1 MNNQQ
6 SNQENLRHVQTILVR
21 EQRYK
26 SNGLGTAGFIT
37 SLLGLLL
44 SWVPVLGWILWLVGA
59 LLSLIGVF
67 KSPRGLA
74 ITGLILSL
82 ITLGIECC
90 SLNLSAQ
97 RSSNQQ
103 SYKT

>member
-6 SNQENLRHVQTILVR
+6 NNKENLRHVQTILVR

-74 ITGLILSL
+74 ITGIILSL
-82 ITLGIECC
+82 ITLGIGMLFVELI
-90 SLNLSAQ
+90 SSAF
-97 RSSNQQ
+97 
-103 SYKT
+103 K

>member
-6 SNQENLRHVQTILVR
+6 SNQENLSHVQTILVR

-82 ITLGIECC
+82 ITLGIGMLFIE
-90 SLNLSAQ
+90 LIGSAF
-97 RSSNQQ
+97 
-103 SYKT
+103 K

>member
-44 SWVPVLGWILWLVGA
+44 SWVPVLGWIRWIVGA

-82 ITLGIECC
+82 ITLGIGMLFIE
-90 SLNLSAQ
+90 LIGSAF
-97 RSSNQQ
+97 
-103 SYKT
+103 K

>member
-6 SNQENLRHVQTILVR
+6 SNQENLCHVQTILVR

-67 KSPRGLA
+67 KSPKGLA

-82 ITLGIECC
+82 ITLGIGMLFIE
-90 SLNLSAQ
+90 LIGSAF
-97 RSSNQQ
+97 
-103 SYKT
+103 K

>member
-21 EQRYK
+21 EPRYK

-74 ITGLILSL
+74 ITGIILSL
-82 ITLGIECC
+82 ITLGIGMLFVELI
-90 SLNLSAQ
+90 SSAF
-97 RSSNQQ
+97 
-103 SYKT
+103 K

>member
-1 MNNQQ
+1 MSNQQ
-6 SNQENLRHVQTILVR
+6 NNQENLRHVQTILVR

-74 ITGLILSL
+74 ITGIILSL
-82 ITLGIECC
+82 ITLGIGMLFVEAI
-90 SLNLSAQ
+90 SSAF
-97 RSSNQQ
+97 
-103 SYKT
+103 K

>member
-67 KSPRGLA
+67 KSPRRLA

-82 ITLGIECC
+82 ITLGIGMLFIE
-90 SLNLSAQ
+90 LIGSAF
-97 RSSNQQ
+97 
-103 SYKT
+103 K

>member
-6 SNQENLRHVQTILVR
+6 NNKENLRHVQTILVR

-44 SWVPVLGWILWLVGA
+44 SWIPVLGWILWLVGA

-74 ITGLILSL
+74 ITGIILSL
-82 ITLGIECC
+82 ITLGIGMLFVELI
-90 SLNLSAQ
+90 SSAC
-97 RSSNQQ
+97 
-103 SYKT
+103 K

>member
-6 SNQENLRHVQTILVR
+6 RNQENLRHVQTILIR

-44 SWVPVLGWILWLVGA
+44 SWVPVLGWFLWLVGA

-74 ITGLILSL
+74 ITGIILSL
-82 ITLGIECC
+82 ITLGIGMLFVELI
-90 SLNLSAQ
+90 SSAF
-97 RSSNQQ
+97 
-103 SYKT
+103 K

>member
-44 SWVPVLGWILWLVGA
+44 SWVPILGWILWLVGV

-82 ITLGIECC
+82 ITLGIGMLFIE
-90 SLNLSAQ
+90 LIGSAF
-97 RSSNQQ
+97 
-103 SYKT
+103 K

>member
-44 SWVPVLGWILWLVGA
+44 SWVPILGWILWLVGA

-74 ITGLILSL
+74 ISGLILSL
-82 ITLGIECC
+82 ITLGIGMLFIE
-90 SLNLSAQ
+90 LIGSAF
-97 RSSNQQ
+97 
-103 SYKT
+103 K

>member
-67 KSPRGLA
+67 KTPRGLA

-82 ITLGIECC
+82 ITLGMGMLFIE
-90 SLNLSAQ
+90 LIGSAF
-97 RSSNQQ
+97 
-103 SYKT
+103 K

>member
-82 ITLGIECC
+82 ITLGIGMLLIE
-90 SLNLSAQ
+90 LIGSAF
-97 RSSNQQ
+97 
-103 SYKT
+103 K

>member
-6 SNQENLRHVQTILVR
+6 SNQENLSHVQTILVR

-44 SWVPVLGWILWLVGA
+44 SWIPVLGWILWLVGA

-82 ITLGIECC
+82 ITLGIGMLFIE
-90 SLNLSAQ
+90 LIGSAF
-97 RSSNQQ
+97 
-103 SYKT
+103 K

>member
-1 MNNQQ
+1 MKLQNNMNNQQ
-6 SNQENLRHVQTILVR
+6 NNKENLRHVQTILVR

-74 ITGLILSL
+74 ITGIILSL
-82 ITLGIECC
+82 ITLGIGILFVELI
-90 SLNLSAQ
+90 SSAF
-97 RSSNQQ
+97 
-103 SYKT
+103 K

>member
-6 SNQENLRHVQTILVR
+6 SNQENLRHVQTILAR

-67 KSPRGLA
+67 KSPKGLA

-82 ITLGIECC
+82 ITLGIGMLFIE
-90 SLNLSAQ
+90 LIGSAF
-97 RSSNQQ
+97 
-103 SYKT
+103 K

>member
-6 SNQENLRHVQTILVR
+6 NNQTGSRHVQTIIVR
-21 EQRYK
+21 EHRYK

-44 SWVPVLGWILWLVGA
+44 SWVPVFGWILWLVGA

-67 KSPRGLA
+67 KSPKGLA

-82 ITLGIECC
+82 ITLGIGMLFIE
-90 SLNLSAQ
+90 LIGSAF
-97 RSSNQQ
+97 
-103 SYKT
+103 K

>member
-26 SNGLGTAGFIT
+26 SNRLGTAGFIT

-67 KSPRGLA
+67 KTPRGLA

-82 ITLGIECC
+82 ITLGMGMLFIE
-90 SLNLSAQ
+90 LIGSAF
-97 RSSNQQ
+97 
-103 SYKT
+103 K

>member
-82 ITLGIECC
+82 ITLGIGMLFIE
-90 SLNLSAQ
+90 LIGSAF
-97 RSSNQQ
+97 
-103 SYKT
+103 K

>member
-6 SNQENLRHVQTILVR
+6 NNKENLRHVQTILVR

-44 SWVPVLGWILWLVGA
+44 SWIPVLGWILWLVGA

-74 ITGLILSL
+74 ATGIILSL
-82 ITLGIECC
+82 ITLGIGMLFVELI
-90 SLNLSAQ
+90 SSAC
-97 RSSNQQ
+97 
-103 SYKT
+103 K

>member
-6 SNQENLRHVQTILVR
+6 NNQTGSRHVQTIIVR

-67 KSPRGLA
+67 KSPKGLA

-82 ITLGIECC
+82 VTLGIGMLFIE
-90 SLNLSAQ
+90 LIGSAF
-97 RSSNQQ
+97 
-103 SYKT
+103 K

>member
-6 SNQENLRHVQTILVR
+6 NNKENLRHVQTILVR

-44 SWVPVLGWILWLVGA
+44 SWVPALGWILWLVGA

-74 ITGLILSL
+74 ITGIILSL
-82 ITLGIECC
+82 ITLGIGMLFVELI
-90 SLNLSAQ
+90 SSAF
-97 RSSNQQ
+97 
-103 SYKT
+103 K

>member
-6 SNQENLRHVQTILVR
+6 NNQTGSRHVQTIIVR

-44 SWVPVLGWILWLVGA
+44 SWVPVFGWILWLVGA

-67 KSPRGLA
+67 KSPKGLA

-82 ITLGIECC
+82 ITLGIGMLFIE
-90 SLNLSAQ
+90 LIGSAF
-97 RSSNQQ
+97 
-103 SYKT
+103 K

>member
-82 ITLGIECC
+82 ITLGIGMLFIE
-90 SLNLSAQ
+90 LIGSAF
-97 RSSNQQ
+97 
-103 SYKT
+103 

>member
-1 MNNQQ
+1 MKLQNNMNNQQ
-6 SNQENLRHVQTILVR
+6 NNKENLRHVQTILVR

-44 SWVPVLGWILWLVGA
+44 SWVPFLGWILWLVGA

-74 ITGLILSL
+74 ITGIILSL
-82 ITLGIECC
+82 ITLGIGMLFVELI
-90 SLNLSAQ
+90 SSAF
-97 RSSNQQ
+97 
-103 SYKT
+103 K

>member
-6 SNQENLRHVQTILVR
+6 SNQENFRHVQTILVR

-74 ITGLILSL
+74 ITGIILSL
-82 ITLGIECC
+82 ITLGIGMLFVELI
-90 SLNLSAQ
+90 SSAF
-97 RSSNQQ
+97 
-103 SYKT
+103 K

>member
-1 MNNQQ
+1 MKLQNNMNNQQ
-6 SNQENLRHVQTILVR
+6 NNKENLRHVQTILVR

-74 ITGLILSL
+74 ITGIILSL
-82 ITLGIECC
+82 ITLGLGMLFVELI
-90 SLNLSAQ
+90 SSAF
-97 RSSNQQ
+97 
-103 SYKT
+103 K

>member
-1 MNNQQ
+1 MKLQNNMNNQQ
-6 SNQENLRHVQTILVR
+6 NNKENLRHVQTILVR

-44 SWVPVLGWILWLVGA
+44 SWVPVLGWFLWLVGA

-67 KSPRGLA
+67 KSPRGLT
-74 ITGLILSL
+74 ITGIILSL
-82 ITLGIECC
+82 ITLGIGMLFVELI
-90 SLNLSAQ
+90 SSAF
-97 RSSNQQ
+97 
-103 SYKT
+103 K

>member
-6 SNQENLRHVQTILVR
+6 NNQTGSRHVQTIIVR

-44 SWVPVLGWILWLVGA
+44 SWVPVFGWILWLVGA

-67 KSPRGLA
+67 KSPKGLA

-82 ITLGIECC
+82 VTLGIGMLFIE
-90 SLNLSAQ
+90 LIGSAF
-97 RSSNQQ
+97 
-103 SYKT
+103 K

>member
-44 SWVPVLGWILWLVGA
+44 SWIPVLGWILWLVGA

-82 ITLGIECC
+82 ITLGIGMLFIE
-90 SLNLSAQ
+90 LIGSAF
-97 RSSNQQ
+97 
-103 SYKT
+103 K

>member
-6 SNQENLRHVQTILVR
+6 NTKENLRHVQTILVR

-74 ITGLILSL
+74 ITGIILSL
-82 ITLGIECC
+82 ITLGIGMLFVELI
-90 SLNLSAQ
+90 SSAF
-97 RSSNQQ
+97 
-103 SYKT
+103 K

>member
-6 SNQENLRHVQTILVR
+6 NNQENIRHVQTILVR

-44 SWVPVLGWILWLVGA
+44 SWIPVLGWILWLVGA

-67 KSPRGLA
+67 KSPKGLA

-82 ITLGIECC
+82 ITLGIGMLFIE
-90 SLNLSAQ
+90 LIGSAF
-97 RSSNQQ
+97 
-103 SYKT
+103 K

>member
-6 SNQENLRHVQTILVR
+6 SNQENLRHVQTILIR

-26 SNGLGTAGFIT
+26 SNGLGTTGFIT

-44 SWVPVLGWILWLVGA
+44 SWVPVLGWFLWLVGA

-74 ITGLILSL
+74 ITGIILSL
-82 ITLGIECC
+82 ITLGIGMLFVELI
-90 SLNLSAQ
+90 SSAF
-97 RSSNQQ
+97 
-103 SYKT
+103 K

>member
-6 SNQENLRHVQTILVR
+6 SNQENLRHVQTILIR

-74 ITGLILSL
+74 ITGIILSL
-82 ITLGIECC
+82 ITLGIGMPFVELI
-90 SLNLSAQ
+90 SSAF
-97 RSSNQQ
+97 
-103 SYKT
+103 K

>member
-44 SWVPVLGWILWLVGA
+44 SWIPVLGWILWLVGA

-67 KSPRGLA
+67 KSPRRLA

-82 ITLGIECC
+82 ITLGIGMLFIE
-90 SLNLSAQ
+90 LIGSAF
-97 RSSNQQ
+97 
-103 SYKT
+103 K

>member
-6 SNQENLRHVQTILVR
+6 SNQENLRHVQTILIR

-26 SNGLGTAGFIT
+26 SNGLGTADFIT

-44 SWVPVLGWILWLVGA
+44 SWVPVLGWFLWLVGA

-74 ITGLILSL
+74 ITGIILSL
-82 ITLGIECC
+82 ITLGIGMLFVELI
-90 SLNLSAQ
+90 SSAF
-97 RSSNQQ
+97 
-103 SYKT
+103 K

>member
-1 MNNQQ
+1 MNNQPN
-6 SNQENLRHVQTILVR
+6 NQTSSRHVQTILVR

-82 ITLGIECC
+82 VTLGIGMLFIE
-90 SLNLSAQ
+90 LIGSAF
-97 RSSNQQ
+97 
-103 SYKT
+103 K

>member
-6 SNQENLRHVQTILVR
+6 SNQENFRHVQTILVR

-82 ITLGIECC
+82 ITLGIGMLFIE
-90 SLNLSAQ
+90 LIGSAF
-97 RSSNQQ
+97 
-103 SYKT
+103 K

>member
-26 SNGLGTAGFIT
+26 SNGPGTAGFIT

-44 SWVPVLGWILWLVGA
+44 SWVPILGWILWLVGA

-82 ITLGIECC
+82 ITLGIGMLFIE
-90 SLNLSAQ
+90 LIGSAF
-97 RSSNQQ
+97 
-103 SYKT
+103 K

>member
-44 SWVPVLGWILWLVGA
+44 SWVPVLGWILWIVGA

-82 ITLGIECC
+82 ITLGIGMLFIE
-90 SLNLSAQ
+90 LIGSAF
-97 RSSNQQ
+97 
-103 SYKT
+103 K